1 MRPINP
7 KPSGAPQKMNTYGGD
22 GNHALCEQLRHMQK
36 DMNST
41 QRSVTELL
49 EMNRQILES
58 MQHQHRATAAL
69 LDRVEKASTDAD
81 DGVASMRIA
90 AESMKQNTDMIVR
103 ASLIAA
109 FSLADDDKFNA
120 ASERAKQ
127 EMTLW
132 KAEQSGLK
140 LASKNA

>member
-1 MRPINP
+1 MRPISP
-7 KPSGAPQKMNTYGGD
+7 KPTGAPQKMNTYGGD
-22 GNHALCEQLRHMQK
+22 GNQALCEQLRHMQK
-36 DMNST
+36 GMDSAK
-41 QRSVTELL
+41 RSITELL
-49 EMNRQILES
+49 EMNRQILQS
-58 MQHQHRATAAL
+58 MQQQHRSIAAL
-69 LDRVEKASTDAD
+69 LERVEKASSEAD
-81 DGVASMRIA
+81 EGVASMRSA

-120 ASERAKQ
+120 ASVRAKQ